1 MELVFSQLLDGLSI
15 GSVLLLA
22 ATGLAIV
29 FGLMGVIN
37 LAHGE
42 LMMIGAY
49 VTFVVQNLFK
59 PLPEGLFQL
68 YYPVALVAAFF
79 VTALVGVLLEK
90 TLIRQLYGRPL
101 ETLLATWG
109 VSLILIQFVRSVSTA
124 MMLGILLTTA
134 IGIFANR
141 FLRERIQSLSFAPY
155 VRGLIWT
162 GAAVVGMVS
171 ISAMSNAGIRALKS
185 PWFGPRNID
194 VTAPKW
200 LQGSW
205 GSIAGIELPGI
216 RIFIIIL
223 SALLLAGVAWFL
235 TKSVWGL
242 RIRAVTQ
249 NRQMSNCLG
258 IPTDSVDSITF
269 GIGSGLAGVAG
280 AAITLLGSVGPNLG
294 ASYIVSCFMVIVLGG
309 VGNLVGTVI
318 ASMMLGI
325 IQSIIGSGS
334 LLIAFPDMPGAA
346 AAVVEFFATTSMSY
360 VLIFIFIIAFLQ
372 FKPTGMFPQKGR
384 SVES

>member
-124 MMLGILLTTA
+124 MMLGILLTAA

-162 GAAVVGMVS
+162 GAAVLGW
-171 ISAMSNAGIRALKS
+171 SAFQPCPMQGFVPSS
-185 PWFGPRNID
+185 PPGL
-194 VTAPKW
+194 AP
-200 LQGSW
+200 
-205 GSIAGIELPGI
+205 A
-216 RIFIIIL
+216 IL
-223 SALLLAGVAWFL
+223 TLLL
-235 TKSVWGL
+235 
-242 RIRAVTQ
+242 
-249 NRQMSNCLG
+249 
-258 IPTDSVDSITF
+258 
-269 GIGSGLAGVAG
+269 
-280 AAITLLGSVGPNLG
+280 
-294 ASYIVSCFMVIVLGG
+294 
-309 VGNLVGTVI
+309 
-318 ASMMLGI
+318 
-325 IQSIIGSGS
+325 
-334 LLIAFPDMPGAA
+334 
-346 AAVVEFFATTSMSY
+346 
-360 VLIFIFIIAFLQ
+360 
-372 FKPTGMFPQKGR
+372 
-384 SVES
+384 